1 MNTPCNAAVASGGY
15 LVTTNVYFN
24 TGELQQSTD
33 PCLYSTTYLYSAS
46 YFGAY
51 PTTVTNPLGQQTTSG
66 YDFNTGLVTSVTD
79 PNSKTTTKTYD
90 IMDRLTGISYPDG
103 GSTGYCY
110 TDMGGSTCT
119 ISQAPPYQAVVTDAI
134 TSSLNETA
142 TILFDGLG
150 RPTQTQLNSDPD
162 GTTYTLTTYDALGR
176 KSKVYNPTRC
186 STPTSNCKNET
197 TWGYTTTKYD
207 VLNRVTSV
215 VEQDGSTVGTNYAAY
230 PCTTVTDEVGTSRQ
244 SCLDGLG
251 RMTSVVEDP
260 GSSPHL
266 NYQTSYLYD
275 VLGNMTSVTQNGS
288 NSANA
293 RNRSFLY
300 DSLSRLTSATNP
312 ESGTITYAYD
322 ADGNV
327 ITKTA
332 PKPNQTTGTA
342 TVTTTDTYDQLNRLV
357 EKAFVGITTPA
368 LQYGYDGTSL
378 SGCGQAPPSIASP
391 TNLIGRRSS
400 MCSGMSASSWS
411 YDPMGRPLLE
421 SRTNVTPADELC
433 TGAGKY
439 RVCSKYSYAI
449 PLNVGYLY
457 NLDGSLS
464 TLTYPSGDQVT
475 YTPGG
480 AGRSLGL
487 SDSANSFVANGTANH
502 ATYAPNGAL
511 ATMANGYT
519 STPVFAGIVTSN
531 FYNDRL
537 QPISLSA
544 SAGGNAVSSF
554 CFDFH
559 LGVQVQATGDC
570 SAITAYT
577 TGDNGNLFQITNNVA
592 TNNVNSLGTAVF
604 AYDSLNRI
612 KQAKTV
618 STSSNCWGEAYTIDA
633 WGNLT
638 GRTNIGA
645 TGCVSEGS
653 LSYAVNTSNQ
663 YTQLSGVTYDIAGN
677 VLDDGNGNKPTY
689 DAENTMATDAGVTYD
704 YDADGVRIEKSS
716 GTLYWTG
723 SGGEYLTETDLTGT
737 INEEYIYFN
746 GERIARVDR
755 PSGTVHYYYSDHLGS
770 SSVIADASGNI
781 EQQYVYFPYGGMVDS
796 TGTDPN
802 HYKFTGKERDT
813 ESGLDEFGARYYASS
828 LGRFLIPDW
837 ADKPIAVPYAH
848 FGNPQSLNLY
858 SYVQNNPTTFGDPDG
873 HENEGP
879 PVNSSGAGAWP
890 VLPMC
895 SLCPIPDSAQVTDAN
910 LAAQQ
915 QEQQQTGE
923 HHGFWWNVGHA
934 LGFVHTDAEKA
945 QIFAEQRAA
954 MLKTLV
960 GKLCRSGASGCS
972 SSIDSRLQVATQV
985 GNQGLKGGNW
995 NFYLASGEKD
1005 ANGNDIPSSIET
1017 QGCGFGRCGLGPS
1030 LHTHSD
1036 GSMHLDTMNSF
1047 SFFGVGAAV
1056 HAFVDVLGGNT
1067 WWSGGIPR

>member
-1 MNTPCNAAVASGGY
+1 VASGGY

-890 VLPMC
+890 VRRC
-895 SLCPIPDSAQVTDAN
+895 SLSPIPDSAQVTDAN
-910 LAAQQ
+910 LAVQNASLANLAAQQ
-915 QEQQQTGE
+915 TNQSSTATTNPNAAAEQHQYDLVVKRVNKLLGSDDAAD
-923 HHGFWWNVGHA
+923 HIDSDGKLVGGNYEFSINHNDKSDAAFQRSLNSA
-934 LGFVHTDAEKA
+934 LGEATGD
-945 QIFAEQRAA
+945 
-954 MLKTLV
+954 T
-960 GKLCRSGASGCS
+960 GAHGGLTPPTH
-972 SSIDSRLQVATQV
+972 RL
-985 GNQGLKGGNW
+985 
-995 NFYLASGEKD
+995 
-1005 ANGNDIPSSIET
+1005 
-1017 QGCGFGRCGLGPS
+1017 GFSTS
-1030 LHTHSD
+1030 LHHDNDALHVDHFNGAKFPVGTLLHAIVD
-1036 GSMHLDTMNSF
+1036 VAIGHLPYYGSN
-1047 SFFGVGAAV
+1047 
-1056 HAFVDVLGGNT
+1056 HAFSYAGVE
-1067 WWSGGIPR
+1067 